1 MKFNNILDTI
11 GNTPLVLLPRYST
24 AKVKIY
30 AKLEGVN
37 PSGSIKDR
45 IALYMINQAEKQGI
59 LDKDKTIIEATSG
72 NTGIALAMIS
82 AIKGHK
88 FTAVMPESVSIE
100 RRKLSEAYGAEIVLT
115 DGLKGTNYALEVAKN
130 IAKED
135 PKRYIMLN
143 QFGNK
148 ANIDAH
154 YFGTGSEIIKD
165 LPETT
170 HFVAGMGTGGTL
182 TGVGKKLKE
191 VNQNIRIVG
200 IEPLAGSR
208 IQGLRNMTAY
218 KPEIFDTDKLDEKI
232 TIEEDDAAL
241 DLARDLFKREGIS
254 VGISSGAA
262 LWGAMQIRDRIEDGN
277 IVTIFPDRGDK
288 YLSTELF
295 N

>member
-24 AKVKIY
+24 PKVKIY

-45 IALYMINQAEKQGI
+45 IALYMITRAETQD
-59 LDKDKTIIEATSG
+59 LLNKDKIIIEATSG

-82 AIKGHK
+82 VIKGYK
-88 FTAVMPESVSIE
+88 FTSVMPESVSIE
-100 RRKLSEAYGAEIVLT
+100 RRKLLEAYGAEIILT

-135 PKRYIMLN
+135 PERYIMLN
-143 QFGNK
+143 QFANK

-165 LPETT
+165 LPKMT

-182 TGVGKKLKE
+182 TGVGRKLKE
-191 VNQNIRIVG
+191 VNQNIQIVG
-200 IEPLAGSR
+200 IEPLAGSK
-208 IQGLRNMTAY
+208 IQGLRNMVAY
-218 KPEIFDTDKLDEKI
+218 KPEIFDMGSLDEKI
-232 TIEEDDAAL
+232 TIEEDNIAF
-241 DLARDLFKREGIS
+241 DLARDLFKMEGIS

-262 LWGAMQIRDRIEDGN
+262 LWGAMQIGERIEEGN
-277 IVTIFPDRGDK
+277 IVTIFPDCGDK

-295 N
+295 S